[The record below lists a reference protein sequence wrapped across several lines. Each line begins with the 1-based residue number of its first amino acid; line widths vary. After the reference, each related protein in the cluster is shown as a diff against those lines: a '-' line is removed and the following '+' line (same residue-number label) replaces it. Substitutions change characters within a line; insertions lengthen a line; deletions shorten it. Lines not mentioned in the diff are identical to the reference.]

1 MDQGLKQRLVG
12 AIVLIVIAVV
22 FLPMLLRE
30 PGDLLD
36 TETVEIPKRPKFE
49 VVTSIVKPPAE
60 AEQKI
65 LQRLQAERKAYSAEP
80 NTSTENEELSAAEQ
94 SASEPTT
101 IPLKKAWTIQLA
113 SFADEA
119 NANELVKKLIQDQYR
134 AYREAVKDGEG
145 KTVYRVF
152 VGPDLQNERAQDT
165 LEKLEQQLELK
176 GLLVRFEP

>member
-94 SASEPTT
+94 SASEPTS
-101 IPLKKAWTIQLA
+101 QRA
-113 SFADEA
+113 SQPA
-119 NANELVKKLIQDQYR
+119 NQAPARCRGGV
-134 AYREAVKDGEG
+134 V
-145 KTVYRVF
+145 
-152 VGPDLQNERAQDT
+152 
-165 LEKLEQQLELK
+165 
-176 GLLVRFEP
+176 